1 MYVKEF
7 FKLQTI
13 MSMLHF
19 NATFTFTVMKGI
31 FTNYIVTYSVKGEKP
46 AINWFR
52 LKKKKEIMTI
62 LDIADPG
69 SQ

>member
-1 MYVKEF
+1 
-7 FKLQTI
+7 
-13 MSMLHF
+13 MLHF

-31 FTNYIVTYSVKGEKP
+31 FTNYIVTNSVKGEKP
-46 AINWFR
+46 AVNRFR